1 MSSIKGAW
9 QELLVLLGLDLGLV
23 FMVFWSIL
31 VLWWDRLG
39 FGCVIDLLSLFNYT
53 RLTGESGAA
62 GGSAEDRRRRPRK
75 SAGCVWWRRVVSRSR
90 QPSDIGGVEEL

>member
-9 QELLVLLGLDLGLV
+9 QELLVSLGLDLGLV

-39 FGCVIDLLSLFNYT
+39 FGCT

-75 SAGCVWWRRVVSRSR
+75 SAGCVWWRRADLY
-90 QPSDIGGVEEL
+90 QGQGNQATLGVLRNCKE